1 VAILEGIAR
10 LNIGEG
16 TVQSKDS
23 SWVTAETG
31 TVVVLVG
38 IVAILVCFGL
48 ALYRYGDSAQNV
60 VAVLGAVTG
69 IIGSLVGAFFGLQ
82 TGAKAATT
90 AAANAEIG
98 RRDATRAAI
107 AMAAATDP
115 AKAAQ
120 VVRDLG
126 LSQA

>member
-1 VAILEGIAR
+1 MADKTQDA
-10 LNIGEG
+10 
-16 TVQSKDS
+16 

-38 IVAILVCFGL
+38 IIAVLVCYGL
-48 ALYRYGDSAQNV
+48 ALYRYGDNAQNV

-82 TGAKAATT
+82 TGAKAAST
-90 AAANAEIG
+90 AAANAEVG

-115 AKAAQ
+115 AKASQ
-120 VVRDLG
+120 VIKDLG
-126 LSQA
+126 LAQG